1 MANLPHPVMSTKKIN
16 RNAPCEC
23 GSGKKYKRC
32 CWIAANSNDLQLSAV
47 DVSVHEA
54 IEAATAHQRAGRLQE
69 AENLYNR
76 VLQIAPGNPDAL
88 HLSGAIS
95 HQRGDHKTAIALIS
109 RA

>member
-1 MANLPHPVMSTKKIN
+1 MSTKKIN

-54 IEAATAHQRAGRLQE
+54 IEAATATTGPGVCRKRKISTTVCFRSRLATPMRCICQ
-69 AENLYNR
+69 ARYY
-76 VLQIAPGNPDAL
+76 IK
-88 HLSGAIS
+88 GAITKPRL
-95 HQRGDHKTAIALIS
+95 H
-109 RA
+109 